1 MSDVAA
7 LSDPLAAALRCHFGF
22 GSFRPGQEQV
32 ARALN
37 GGRDVLAVMP
47 TGAGKSLCYQLP
59 ALAREGLAVVVSPLI
74 ALMQDQVQR
83 LQANGIAADTVNS
96 NRSREENVAAWKA
109 AARGAL
115 DLLYM
120 SPERLTDA
128 RMLEALARLKLALLV
143 VDEAHCVSQWGHD
156 FRPEYLALGCLKER
170 FPGVPIGAFTATADR
185 ATRAEIARVLLR
197 PDHAAFVAGF
207 DRPNIALSV
216 IRKRKAA
223 VDEQI
228 LGLVRAGG
236 GGSGIVYCLSRAET
250 ERLAARLSAAGVN
263 AFPYHA
269 GMDAEARR
277 AALDRFLTEPGAVP
291 VATVAF
297 GMGIDKPDVR
307 FVVHAAL
314 PAGLEAYYQEI
325 GRAGRDGLPAVATM
339 LFGWNDVMA
348 RRRMIDG
355 SGAPEERK
363 RLEHARLKRL
373 VDYAETA
380 FCRRQFLLRHFGE
393 EIDPCGACDVC
404 DAALGTIAPG
414 APARVPAPGSEPRAP
429 DPELLAALKRLRL
442 ELARTRRVPA
452 YVVFHDATLSAIA
465 AARPA
470 TLDALG
476 ALPGVGAKK
485 LADFGPA
492 VLEVVRA
499 AP

>member
-1 MSDVAA
+1 MSGVPTLDD
-7 LSDPLAAALRCHFGF
+7 LLATALRRHFGF
-22 GSFRPGQEQV
+22 TSFRPGQEQV
-32 ARALN
+32 ARAL
-37 GGRDVLAVMP
+37 GAGQDVLAVMP
-47 TGAGKSLCYQLP
+47 TGAGKSLCYQIP
-59 ALAREGLAVVVSPLI
+59 ALVREGLAVVVSPLI

-83 LQANGIAADTVNS
+83 LQANGIAADMVNS
-96 NRSREENVAAWKA
+96 NRPREENVAAWKA
-109 AARGAL
+109 AARGEL

-120 SPERLTDA
+120 SPERLTDP
-128 RMLEALARLKLALLV
+128 RMLEALARLPLSLLV

-170 FPGVPIGAFTATADR
+170 FPAVPIGAFTATADR

-197 PDHAAFVAGF
+197 PDHAPFVAGF

-216 IRKRKAA
+216 IRKRKGA
-223 VDEQI
+223 VNDQI

-236 GGSGIVYCLSRAET
+236 GESGIVYCLSRAET
-250 ERLAARLSAAGVN
+250 ERLAARLASAGVN

-269 GMDAEARR
+269 GMDADARR

-307 FVVHAAL
+307 FVIHAAL

-355 SGAPEERK
+355 TAAPEKRK
-363 RLEHARLKRL
+363 RVEHARLKRL
-373 VDYAETA
+373 VEYAETTA
-380 FCRRQFLLRHFGE
+380 CRRQLLLRHFGE
-393 EIDPCGACDVC
+393 ETGPCGACDVC
-404 DAALGTIAPG
+404 QATLGEIAPVTERAR
-414 APARVPAPGSEPRAP
+414 APVPTPRAV

-442 ELARTRRVPA
+442 DLARARRVPA
-452 YVVFHDATLSAIA
+452 YVVFHDATLAAIA
-465 AARPA
+465 SARPH

-485 LADFGPA
+485 LADFGAA
-492 VLEVVRA
+492 VLDVVRA
-499 AP
+499 SP

>member
-1 MSDVAA
+1 VTAA
-7 LSDPLAAALRCHFGF
+7 EALADPLAATLRRHFGF

-32 ARALN
+32 ARALCA
-37 GGRDVLAVMP
+37 GRDVLAVMP

-59 ALAREGLAVVVSPLI
+59 ALVRPGLAVVVSPLI

-96 NRSREENVAAWKA
+96 GRPREENVAAWRA
-109 AARGAL
+109 AARGEL

-120 SPERLTDA
+120 SPERLTDP
-128 RMLEALARLKLALLV
+128 RMLEAMSRLELALLV

-156 FRPEYLALGCLKER
+156 FRPEYMALGCLRER
-170 FPGVPIGAFTATADR
+170 FPQVPIGAFTATADR

-216 IRKRKAA
+216 IRRRKGEGNA
-223 VDEQI
+223 QI
-228 LGLVRAGG
+228 LGLVRAAGG
-236 GGSGIVYCLSRAET
+236 ESGIVYCLSRAET
-250 ERLAARLSAAGVN
+250 ERLSARLRTNGVN
-263 AFPYHA
+263 AFAYHA
-269 GMDAEARR
+269 GMDADARR

-314 PAGLEAYYQEI
+314 PGGLEAYYQEI
-325 GRAGRDGLPAVATM
+325 GRAGRDGLPAVASM
-339 LFGWNDVMA
+339 VFGWNDVMA

-355 SGAPEERK
+355 TSAPEERK
-363 RLEHARLKRL
+363 RVEHARLKRL
-373 VDYAETA
+373 IDYAEATS
-380 FCRRQFLLRHFGE
+380 CRRQVLLRHFGE
-393 EIDPCGACDVC
+393 EVGPCGACDVC
-404 DAALGTIAPG
+404 DPSLGEIAPA
-414 APARVPAPGSEPRAP
+414 APVRPRAP
-429 DPELLAALKRLRL
+429 APAPRAVDPDLLAALKRLRL
-442 ELARTRRVPA
+442 DLARARRVPA
-452 YVVFHDATLSAIA
+452 YVVFHDATLAAIA
-465 AARPA
+465 AARPG

-476 ALPGVGAKK
+476 ALPGVGARK
-485 LADFGPA
+485 LADFGEA

-499 AP
+499 AR